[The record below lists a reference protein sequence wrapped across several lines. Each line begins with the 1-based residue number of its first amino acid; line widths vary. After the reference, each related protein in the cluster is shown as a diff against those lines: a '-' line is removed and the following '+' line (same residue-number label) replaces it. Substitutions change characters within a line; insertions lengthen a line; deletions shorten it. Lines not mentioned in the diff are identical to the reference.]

1 MHAYSMMGMIER
13 EEQGT
18 EGIKRE
24 WKMEDNNKRI
34 HKYVMRKKKKVVV
47 WGFEEREEMFYKK
60 RTNKEKHSSS
70 NIDVEK

>member
-13 EEQGT
+13 EEQGR
-18 EGIKRE
+18 EGIKRG

-47 WGFEEREEMFYKK
+47 WGFEEREEMFNKK
-60 RTNKEKHSSS
+60 DKQREAF
-70 NIDVEK
+70 